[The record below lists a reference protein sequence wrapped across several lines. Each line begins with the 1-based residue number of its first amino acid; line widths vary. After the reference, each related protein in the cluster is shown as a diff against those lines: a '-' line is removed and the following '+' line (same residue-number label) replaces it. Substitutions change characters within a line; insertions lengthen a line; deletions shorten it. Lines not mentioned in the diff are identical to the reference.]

1 MEQIFYFQFSKE
13 VYVRAYH
20 ALLTSRSYFNSTI
33 GVKTTPLGR
42 VKIVE

>member
-1 MEQIFYFQFSKE
+1 MKE
-13 VYVRAYH
+13 LMKGPNKRGT
-20 ALLTSRSYFNSTI
+20 LLISRSYFNSTI